1 MAIISAVVMIIFAS
15 INVDFV
21 VNVVN
26 STPELKEIFKNVY
39 MDLLILL
46 QQ

>member
-1 MAIISAVVMIIFAS
+1 MSIIFVVVMIIIAS
-15 INVDFV
+15 VTVEFV

-46 QQ
+46 Q